1 MLSSFIKRILN
12 FFFLIHKKD
21 SEEMRKKKVLNI
33 LLLGIQSTNCWII
46 FIYFSFF
53 IIGSPIGG
61 IKETILILGLSI
73 FAFFGGIV
81 IFLLN
86 NYLSNK
92 LAISAFLVL
101 VTILI
106 FLSDTPYELVLGR
119 SLLLFV
125 LPIIMAGFL
134 ITPYMS
140 FIMTFFIIFINILF
154 CFINGFFPNFIG
166 LNIYVL
172 IAFITWFSV
181 FNFEKSIEKYQEAYN
196 RESFYKDLFVH
207 DTNNILQNILM
218 GLELFEQEFKFSG
231 ISTENESLKL
241 VKEQIN
247 RGTHLIRNV
256 RKFSIIFE
264 SETFLE
270 KLDFKVVLEEAIK
283 NLKKKIKKREVKILI
298 ETKLQN
304 FTVMANKFL
313 LDVFEN
319 ILFNSV
325 IHNDSLIVE
334 ILIKISHIQEEGK
347 QFLKTEFI
355 DNGVGIPDSRKQSL
369 FTRDFGMN
377 KSLNGLGL
385 GLSLVK
391 SILDMYNAKIWVK
404 NKIPEDFTKGSNFIL
419 KFPEVE

>member
-1 MLSSFIKRILN
+1 
-12 FFFLIHKKD
+12 
-21 SEEMRKKKVLNI
+21 MRKKKVLNI
-33 LLLGIQSTNCWII
+33 LLLGIESADGLII
-46 FIYFSFF
+46 LIYLSFF

-61 IKETILILGLSI
+61 NKETILILGLST

-81 IFLLN
+81 IFLVN

-92 LAISAFLVL
+92 LAISTFLVL

-119 SLLLFV
+119 SLLQLV

-140 FIMTFFIIFINILF
+140 FIMTFFIIFVNLLI

-181 FNFEKSIEKYQEAYN
+181 SNFEKSIEKYQEAYN
-196 RESFYKDLFVH
+196 RECFYKDLFVH
-207 DTNNILQNILM
+207 DINNILQNILM
-218 GLELFEQEFKFSG
+218 GLELFEQDLKITG
-231 ISTENESLKL
+231 DLTENESIKL
-241 VKEQIN
+241 IKEQID

-256 RKFSIIFE
+256 RKFSIILE

-270 KLDFKVVLEEAIK
+270 KLDFKEILEEAIN
-283 NLKKKIKKREVKILI
+283 NLKKRTEKREMKILI

-304 FTVMANKFL
+304 FFIVANKFIF
-313 LDVFEN
+313 DIFEN
-319 ILFNSV
+319 ILLNAV
-325 IHNDSLIVE
+325 IHNDNSIVE

-347 QFLKTEFI
+347 KFFKVEFI

-377 KSLNGLGL
+377 KSLSGLGL

-391 SILDMYNAKIWVK
+391 SILDIFNAKIWVE
-404 NKIPEDFTKGSNFIL
+404 NKIPEDYTKGSKFIL
-419 KFPEVE
+419 KLPEVQ